1 MAVVLLCCGLFGAAC
16 AEGLTLEP
24 APSQTQD
31 GEAAEAASEQNEAAP
46 EQNGDVEDTPQEEGK
61 AGEADPQT
69 TETEETALQETTEV
83 EAPQDVAEAETGKPV
98 LYIVLVDCGD
108 TLFGGKH
115 FNSSAVTKT
124 IDPDGTVLS
133 LIAAA
138 PPLLCPEANVSVWGY
153 HSDVIENDSKIVA
166 MSDAAAVNGQVHK
179 LYDTAL
185 GQRQSSDL
193 VNALDV
199 ILKKLQEVALAEK
212 YDCRLVILTGGALN
226 YVTPKDKPGTS
237 NLKAEVDAL
246 RDAGCR
252 ITAFGF
258 DLQNSSL
265 LTENAK
271 ADWLISAEQFG
282 EGEYTAIPYGSDE
295 TEPLKAYAAAV
306 LDYFAAQGGYQ
317 PSEPAPQSFDEDDVL
332 VYMVKNVVK
341 VKESIKDTIEKEEE
355 RDCYKASRAG
365 ESRGLAL
372 QTPPDASAPVWRC
385 AKEAP
390 AEADSAA
397 EAPPVVEETPSVLE
411 SVQAQLDADGDG
423 VLDTATLYVGYNQLM
438 PLGDLNPSQF
448 SVSGKYGDL
457 LEAQVQD
464 GNLMLTPH
472 AVGDQDKPTVVFTD
486 PNDPEQKLELTVPVK
501 TYTLD
506 WKYNADAQFSYG
518 GEPVSLLF
526 AAEGELAFTLEK
538 KDDAADGGWREVSP
552 DAVTREA
559 GEAGTEL
566 KAGALA
572 PGSYRLT
579 AWIQAGEN
587 QLAKEMR
594 SFSVTLTFD
603 DVPEAVELQT
613 PYFREQPGQRVPLTV
628 NGQPVDLSAYRCAVD
643 PAELADVYLD
653 GGEGC
658 LYIVPKAAGSGLI
671 KLTDEAGQEELVT
684 LSLRVN
690 RVTAKPVF
698 WLLAVAAPLCLI
710 GLTAVITL
718 LIAKNKRR

>member
-16 AEGLTLEP
+16 AEGSEP
-24 APSQTQD
+24 KPTPTQAQD
-31 GEAAEAASEQNEAAP
+31 GQTAEAASEQNEAAPEQNEAAP

-69 TETEETALQETTEV
+69 TETEETAPQETAED
-83 EAPQDVAEAETGKPV
+83 EAPQDAAGAETGKPV

-138 PPLLCPEANVSVWGY
+138 PPLLCPEADVCVLGY
-153 HSDVIENDSKIVA
+153 HSALIPEELDPVK
-166 MSDAAAVNGQVHK
+166 MSDAAAVNAQVQ
-179 LYDTAL
+179 AL
-185 GQRQSSDL
+185 RDIDVKERQSSDL
-193 VNALDV
+193 VKALKAIREGV
-199 ILKKLQEVALAEK
+199 QANALAEQ

-226 YVTPKDKPGTS
+226 YVKPENKPRVS
-237 NLKAEVDAL
+237 DLKAEVDAL
-246 RDAGCR
+246 RDAGCG
-252 ITAFGF
+252 IAAIGF
-258 DLQNSSL
+258 DLRSL
-265 LTENAK
+265 DVLSGKAK
-271 ADWLISAEQFG
+271 ADQLISAEQFG
-282 EGEYTAIPYGSDE
+282 EGEYTAIAAGD
-295 TEPLKAYAAAV
+295 TEPLTAYAVAV
-306 LDYFAAQGGYQ
+306 MDYFAAWGDYL
-317 PSEPAPQSFDEDDVL
+317 PCEPAPQPFDKDDGA
-332 VYMVKNVVK
+332 VYVAWSGQDN
-341 VKESIKDTIEKEEE
+341 
-355 RDCYKASRAG
+355 CYQAYCAG
-365 ESRGLAL
+365 NGRGLAL

-438 PLGDLNPSQF
+438 PLGDLDPSQF
-448 SVSGKYGDL
+448 GVTGKHEDL

-472 AVGDQDKPTVVFTD
+472 AVGDQDAPTVVFTD
-486 PNDPEQKLELTVPVK
+486 PNDPSQTLELTVAIK
-501 TYTLD
+501 AYTLD
-506 WKYNADAQFSYG
+506 WKYSADAQFNYG
-518 GEPVSLLF
+518 EGPISLVG

-538 KDDAADGGWREVSP
+538 QDDGADDGWQEMSP

-559 GEAGTEL
+559 GEAGIEL
-566 KAGALA
+566 KAGGLN

-579 AWIQAGEN
+579 AWIQAGES
-587 QLAKEMR
+587 QLVKETR